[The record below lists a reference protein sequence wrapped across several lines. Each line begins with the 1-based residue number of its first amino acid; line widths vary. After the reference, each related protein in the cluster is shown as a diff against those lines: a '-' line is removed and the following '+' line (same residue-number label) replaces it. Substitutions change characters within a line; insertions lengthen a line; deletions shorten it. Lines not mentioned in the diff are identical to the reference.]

1 MPLVPLDFHKSGRY
15 CELPNDKS
23 DVEWELAK
31 FVECFGDMVLPVRS
45 DCPSSL
51 VVQRRFDPSKGE
63 FCFIAELLLEVDR
76 MN

>member
-23 DVEWELAK
+23 DVEWELAN

-45 DCPSSL
+45 DH
-51 VVQRRFDPSKGE
+51 
-63 FCFIAELLLEVDR
+63 LLPQLPCRAAALRPE
-76 MN
+76 